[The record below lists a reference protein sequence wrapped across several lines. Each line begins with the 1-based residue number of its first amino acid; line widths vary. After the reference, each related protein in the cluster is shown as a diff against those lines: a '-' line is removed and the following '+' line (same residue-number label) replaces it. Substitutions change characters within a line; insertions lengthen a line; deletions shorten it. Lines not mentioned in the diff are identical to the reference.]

1 MGYRPG
7 DLGRL
12 HAEAVRQDEDEF
24 LQGVKSFQNQSA
36 LTISTHSRSLPS
48 DDRARTLH

>member
-1 MGYRPG
+1 MGYRPC
-7 DLGRL
+7 DLGGL
-12 HAEAVRQDEDEF
+12 HAEAMRQDEDEF
-24 LQGVKSFQNQSA
+24 LQGVKSFKTQST